1 MIGSNR
7 EAVTRAMKELRE
19 KGAVGVVG
27 RRRYLRDREVLER
40 EAEAQAPAQN
50 LRT

>member
-19 KGAVGVVG
+19 KGAVGWSGVA
-27 RRRYLRDREVLER
+27 Y
-40 EAEAQAPAQN
+40 
-50 LRT
+50 T

>member
-27 RRRYLRDREVLER
+27 RRTHLRDCEVLER